1 MAKQVVQPYLNRQ
14 HQISLAE
21 PGGVHTRQI
30 MRSILKTI
38 GGSLLALACVSTMS
52 TAAANP
58 PLRLLV
64 GFSPGGTTDIIA
76 RLVADEMGKRLDTQ
90 VVVENRP
97 GAGGNI
103 AAGNVADASPDGRT
117 LLFAPSSHA
126 TNATLFE
133 TKFDTANDFSAIGLV
148 ATTPYVLVTHP
159 SLPVNTVPEL
169 IEYLKKAPNETVYA
183 SAGPGTAQHLAG
195 EMFKRSADVKLL
207 HVPYKGSS
215 AAFPDVAAGRVPMMF
230 ENIAVAMPHI
240 KSGAIKPLALTSAE
254 PSPLLPNVPT
264 MAESGL
270 PDFEMSGWF
279 ALFVSSGT
287 DKETVNKLNAVLNEA
302 VNDPALKQRLEE
314 LGAAATT
321 SRPDEADAFVKEEIA
336 KWREV
341 IRTAGVALN

>member
-1 MAKQVVQPYLNRQ
+1 MAN
-14 HQISLAE
+14 
-21 PGGVHTRQI
+21 
-30 MRSILKTI
+30 ILKSI
-38 GGSLLALACVSTMS
+38 GASVLALACGAIMS
-52 TAAANP
+52 TAQANP
-58 PLRLLV
+58 PLRMLV

-76 RLVADEMGKRLDTQ
+76 RLVADEMGKRLDAQ
-90 VVVENRP
+90 IVVENRP

-103 AAGNVADASPDGRT
+103 AAAQVADASKDGLT

-126 TNATLFE
+126 TNATLFK
-133 TKFDTANDFSAIGLV
+133 TKFDTEKDFSAIGLV

-159 SLPVNTVPEL
+159 SLPVSTVPEL
-169 IEYLKKAPNETVYA
+169 IEYLKKAPDETVYA

-195 EMFKRSADVKLL
+195 EMFKRSANVAML

-230 ENIAVAMPHI
+230 ENIAVALPHI
-240 KSGAIKPLALTSAE
+240 KSGAIKAIALTSDK

-279 ALFVSSGT
+279 ALFVPSGT
-287 DKETVNKLNAVLNEA
+287 DGQTIARLNAALNETVN
-302 VNDPALKQRLEE
+302 DPRFQQRLQD
-314 LGAAATT
+314 LGATAATAG
-321 SRPDEADAFVKEEIA
+321 PEEADAYVKGEID

-341 IRTAGVALN
+341 IRIAGVSMG

>member
-1 MAKQVVQPYLNRQ
+1 MLR
-14 HQISLAE
+14 
-21 PGGVHTRQI
+21 
-30 MRSILKTI
+30 ILKTLGASI
-38 GGSLLALACVSTMS
+38 LALSCGSMMS
-52 TAAANP
+52 AAHANS

-76 RLVADEMGKRLDTQ
+76 RLVAEEMGKRLDVP

-103 AAGNVADASPDGRT
+103 AAAQVADARPDGRT

-133 TKFDTANDFSAIGLV
+133 TKFDTEKDFAAVGLV

-159 SLPVNTVPEL
+159 SLKVNTVSEL
-169 IEYLKKAPNETVYA
+169 IDFLKKAPTETVYA

-195 EMFKRSADVKLL
+195 EMFKRTADVKLL

-240 KSGAIKPLALTSAE
+240 KSGAIKAIALTSEA

-264 MAESGL
+264 MMQSGL
-270 PDFEMSGWF
+270 PDFQMSGWF
-279 ALFVSSGT
+279 VVFAPSGI
-287 DKETVNKLNAVLNEA
+287 DSETMTELNSALNAT
-302 VNDPALKQRLEE
+302 VNDPAFKQRLQD
-314 LGAAATT
+314 LGATART
-321 SRPDEADAFVKEEIA
+321 SRPDEADAFVKGEID

-341 IRTAGVALN
+341 IRVAGVSMG